1 MPIRVP
7 KATEK
12 VTFGATIGIF
22 SSFFYC
28 FSEFYPI
35 FATESPL
42 KKWQNRAKSPL
53 KNVHEFKKSPLENVH
68 SIKSNTS

>member
-1 MPIRVP
+1 MP
-7 KATEK
+7 KAAGK
-12 VTFGATIGIF
+12 ATFGAIIGIF
-22 SSFFYC
+22 FVSFYC
-28 FSEFYPI
+28 FSVFFPI
-35 FATESPL
+35 FATKSPL

>member
-7 KATEK
+7 KAAGK
-12 VTFGATIGIF
+12 ATFGTIIGIF
-22 SSFFYC
+22 SSLFYC

-42 KKWQNRAKSPL
+42 EKWQNRAKSPL
-53 KNVHEFKKSPLENVH
+53 KNVYGFKKSPLKNVR
-68 SIKSNTS
+68 SIKSRTS